1 MKRISFLPLSFFF
14 FLIFAFCLLPFAF
27 GQLPPSKPIKVKVAV
42 VIQDPVLPQY
52 GGKRL
57 HQVVKTPNRT
67 FEWNDPYVLNKEY
80 EAALEK
86 MSHGTV
92 QYEVVKIID
101 ADRFFSRRN
110 DNNELL
116 SVDEMVRLLMEP
128 DWGTLKGSG
137 TYFDYK
143 AFVEYYG
150 FDKMRDRNQINEVW
164 VWSFPYGGMWESNYC
179 GATGFWL
186 NSEPTTT
193 TGNKEL
199 LVVMGLNYERKMSL
213 ALESYGHR
221 FESVMW
227 HLYDRWDYDASDPNN
242 WEKYTR
248 FNKTHPGL
256 ANIGNIHF
264 PPNGMHDYDWINKTP
279 VTSCADGWQ
288 YYPDIKPDMTRTM
301 DCSEWQCTHEG
312 YMDWWFS
319 HIPYF
324 EGINPDD
331 GHLNNWWHYVVKWE
345 EAIQLERIKN
355 KDERIK
361 RRAESPSL
369 GSGRGWGGYFKT
381 VSCLISGTGTNSE
394 QKAAY
399 SFLQNQQS
407 INTQSVA
414 TSNLNKLSGKN
425 KPDIIWYHEPDSTV
439 DIAMEAEKLAG
450 PLKKYVEQGGSLLL
464 TLDAVR
470 LLPYLGV
477 EDQAPS
483 VNYTKLV
490 DNGDGRKLGLHSF
503 RSHPVFDGMLG
514 GAYVYAPKEDVNVRR
529 VGWFGDIVPEG
540 KVVGVDWAYIFLHE
554 NTKLITEYTLG
565 KGKILAAGAYL
576 YFDQP
581 NFNRTHLE
589 KFTRNVLN
597 YLTGVQSFSPA
608 RYWDFEPNRVVEEQG
623 ERSKEKGESGKSVI
637 WQQEGSGITLKGLAA
652 PKNMWDIA
660 GERMVLMGK
669 EIGGI
674 DEVWAHPVMAMRDY
688 AITVRTKDP
697 AREVQ
702 LNILKPGIEVRPE
715 SFTRNYA
722 VPGGQLKE
730 IITVHPT
737 DGNAVIHYEYSGK
750 EAIEL
755 QISLKSNLRFMWP
768 YSEKV
773 TGEIHYSWDKGL
785 NAWMIWDK
793 TNSFAT
799 VIGVNVP
806 VTAQSGNPDPGLS
819 VAVRMTIEVKPAGIA
834 DVVLGT
840 SATGVTEA
848 ISAYKR
854 AINAPDAVYA
864 AAVDYSK
871 SLFNGKLT
879 ITSPDETFNTG
890 YKWALVGTDRFIV
903 NTPGVG
909 RSLVAG
915 YATTDYGWNGAQ
927 KVNGRPGYAWYFG
940 RDAVWSGFAVLDY
953 GDFDRVKTIL
963 ELFSRYQDIS
973 GKIYHELTTSG
984 IAHFDAA
991 DATPLYIVLAGKYLH
1006 HSGDTAF
1013 IRKEWPAIK
1022 KAIDFCY
1029 STDTDGDHLIENTQ
1043 QGHGW
1048 EEGGELYVT
1057 HTTQYMVS
1065 CWAEALTQAAYM
1077 ARYIGLDELQDQYE
1091 KEAAVVLNKLND
1103 EFWNPETKFFNH
1115 GIFKDG
1121 TYLTEPSVMTA
1132 IPLHWGQIRDP
1143 RKSANIVAQLGSCNF
1158 TTDWGTRIVSEKA
1171 KFFAPGGYHTGSV
1184 WPLFTGWASLGDFAS
1199 GNSVQGFSKMMSN
1212 LLIYKRWSLGYIEEV
1227 LHGTQYKYFGVCRHQ
1242 CWSETMVLQPAI
1254 DGMLG
1259 LKPDAMASTLGLTL
1273 NFPFDWNSV
1282 TAENI
1287 RVGDNSISLRLVRN
1301 LNHTSLYLTSP
1312 SSSPHL
1318 TIYLTIPLPKGTK
1331 VTACTVNG
1339 QSHEYSMAQE
1349 GIAVELKPA
1358 KDISVVISHEG
1369 GISVLPVVHHPEPG
1383 DSSTGLKI
1391 ISDELIGNRYV
1402 VKVEGLSG
1410 TPGKISLIKS
1420 GQINEHEFVF
1430 PESKEKYARKDLV
1443 FYNGEPEHEVVYY
1456 VLPRSFYDSDGDR
1469 TGDLEGLRH
1478 KLDYLQELGVTSIL
1492 TLPLFY
1498 SDFYHNYF
1506 ALDYQKIDPEYGTMD
1521 DLVTLIREV
1530 HKRGMKFYLDM
1541 ETQYVTEGSDWFKNK
1556 PEYQFAGTI
1565 WGKLLAYNGISRDFN
1580 MANLYHPEVSAY
1592 FHDLYRFF
1600 LDPDRNGRFDDG
1612 VDGFRIDH
1620 IMDNLDNAGKL
1631 TNLYAGFW
1639 KPLFDELRQA
1649 NPDIRIIGEQGDWNS
1664 YGEEIFKKAD
1674 LDYLFAFQIGFAI
1687 NSMDK
1692 EQIVSKLE
1700 KTCQVTPGNKEQLI
1714 FLENHDVDRFASRM
1728 NGSLQKEK
1736 IGAAFNIL
1744 AKGIPLIY
1752 YGQELGMRG
1761 VKLEVASDGD
1771 QIPRREAFEWYRS
1784 TEGPGM
1790 AHWYKDSG
1798 PWWTARTG
1806 KSNDGISLEEEK
1818 SDPQSLWNFY
1828 KKLISVRKSHH
1839 AILGGDLRIIKND
1852 NPGVVSF
1859 ARTLD
1864 QKNILVVINLTG
1876 ASQRILLQEP
1886 LQVAGSVLLS
1896 EPAGN
1901 RFTAGGIT
1909 LKPYGLLLVN

>member
-1 MKRISFLPLSFFF
+1 MKRIRSYPHSLFLFAFLP
-14 FLIFAFCLLPFAF
+14 ALLPSCPPAF
-27 GQLPPSKPIKVKVAV
+27 GQLPSAKPIKVKVAV

-57 HQVVKTPNRT
+57 HQVVKTPGRT
-67 FEWNDPYVLNKEY
+67 FEWNDPYILNKEY

-86 MSHGTV
+86 ISHGTV

-101 ADRFFSRRN
+101 DGKFFSRRN
-110 DNNELL
+110 DNNQML
-116 SVDEMVRLLMEP
+116 STDEMVRLLMEP

-150 FDKMRDRNQINEVW
+150 FDKMRDRNEVSEVW

-227 HLYDRWDYDASDPNN
+227 HLYDRWDYNASDPNN

-256 ANIGNIHF
+256 AHIGNIHF

-288 YYPDIKPDMTRTM
+288 YYPDIKSDMTRTM
-301 DCSEWQCTHEG
+301 DCSEWNCSHEG

-319 HIPYF
+319 HIPHF
-324 EGINPDD
+324 EGINLGD
-331 GHLNNWWHYVVKWE
+331 GHLNNWWHYVVNWE
-345 EAIQLERIKN
+345 QAIALEHKG
-355 KDERIK
+355 ERRK
-361 RRAESPSL
+361 EKGKSRTPS
-369 GSGRGWGGYFKT
+369 
-381 VSCLISGTGTNSE
+381 VSYLMSGTGDNPE
-394 QKAAY
+394 QLAAY
-399 SFLQNQQS
+399 QCLQLLLSQPPQPS
-407 INTQSVA
+407 QP
-414 TSNLNKLSGKN
+414 NLLYIDNFPLKH
-425 KPDIIWYHEPDSTV
+425 KPDVIWYHQPDSTV
-439 DIAMEAEKLAG
+439 DIAREAEKLAG

-477 EDQAPS
+477 EKQAPA

-503 RSHPVFDGMLG
+503 RSHPIFDGMLG
-514 GAYVYAPKEDVNVRR
+514 GAYVYAPRVDVNVRR

-540 KVVGVDWAYIFLHE
+540 KVIGVDWAYIFLHE

-565 KGKILAAGAYL
+565 KGKILAVGAYL

-581 NFNRTHLE
+581 NFNRAHLE
-589 KFTRNVLN
+589 KFMKNVLN
-597 YLTGVQSFSPA
+597 YLAGIPSATEM
-608 RYWDFEPNRVVEEQG
+608 RHWDFGLNRVVEEQG
-623 ERSKEKGESGKSVI
+623 ERRKEKGESGESVI
-637 WQQEGSGITLKGLAA
+637 WQQGSSDIVLKSQAE
-652 PKNMWDIA
+652 PKNRWDIA

-669 EIGGI
+669 EAGGI
-674 DEVWAHPVMAMRDY
+674 DEVWAHPVMALRDY
-688 AITVRTKDP
+688 TVTVRTQNP
-697 AREVQ
+697 AREVP
-702 LNILKPGIEVRPE
+702 LNNLKAGIEVRPE
-715 SFTRNYA
+715 SFTRNYP
-722 VPGGQLKE
+722 VPGGQLRE

-755 QISLKSNLRFMWP
+755 QISMKSNLRFMWP

-773 TGEIHYSWDKGL
+773 TGEIHYCWDQAQ
-785 NAWMIWDK
+785 NAWLIWDK

-799 VIGVNVP
+799 IIGVNVP
-806 VTAQSGNPDPGLS
+806 VTAQSGNPDSGLC
-819 VAVRMTIEVKPAGIA
+819 VAVRMTIPVKPAGMA
-834 DVVLGT
+834 DIVLGT

-848 ISAYKR
+848 ISAYRR

-864 AAVDYSK
+864 AAVDYAK

-879 ITSPDETFNTG
+879 ITSPDENFNTG

-963 ELFSRYQDIS
+963 ELFSRYQDVS

-1013 IRKEWPAIK
+1013 IRKEWNAIK

-1048 EEGGELYVT
+1048 EEGGDLYVT

-1065 CWAEALTQAAYM
+1065 CWAEALKQAEYM
-1077 ARYIGLDELQDQYE
+1077 AKYIGLKELETQYS
-1091 KEAAVVLNKLND
+1091 KEASIVLGKLNN

-1115 GIFKDG
+1115 GLFKDG
-1121 TYLTEPSVMTA
+1121 TYLAEPSVMTA
-1132 IPLHWGQIRDP
+1132 IPLHWGQIIDP
-1143 RKSANIVAQLGSCNF
+1143 EKSANVSAQLASCNF

-1212 LLIYKRWSLGYIEEV
+1212 LLIYKHWSLGYIEEV

-1259 LKPDAMASTLGLTL
+1259 LKPDAMTNTLGLTL

-1282 TAENI
+1282 TSENI
-1287 RVGDNSISLRLVRN
+1287 KVGDHSISFRLVRN
-1301 LNHTSLYLTSP
+1301 LNHTSLYLRSSTSST
-1312 SSSPHL
+1312 SSTFSTFSTH
-1318 TIYLTIPLPKGTK
+1318 ITIPLPKGTK

-1339 QSHEYSMAQE
+1339 QSHEYSMVQE

-1358 KDISVVISHEG
+1358 KDITVVISHEG

-1391 ISDELIGNRYV
+1391 ISDELIGNNYI

-1410 TPGKISLIKS
+1410 TPGRIRLIKS
-1420 GQINEHEFVF
+1420 GQIIEHEFVF
-1430 PESKEKYARKDLV
+1430 PESKEKYVRKDL
-1443 FYNGEPEHEVVYY
+1443 
-1456 VLPRSFYDSDGDR
+1456 
-1469 TGDLEGLRH
+1469 
-1478 KLDYLQELGVTSIL
+1478 
-1492 TLPLFY
+1492 
-1498 SDFYHNYF
+1498 
-1506 ALDYQKIDPEYGTMD
+1506 
-1521 DLVTLIREV
+1521 
-1530 HKRGMKFYLDM
+1530 
-1541 ETQYVTEGSDWFKNK
+1541 
-1556 PEYQFAGTI
+1556 
-1565 WGKLLAYNGISRDFN
+1565 
-1580 MANLYHPEVSAY
+1580 
-1592 FHDLYRFF
+1592 
-1600 LDPDRNGRFDDG
+1600 
-1612 VDGFRIDH
+1612 
-1620 IMDNLDNAGKL
+1620 
-1631 TNLYAGFW
+1631 
-1639 KPLFDELRQA
+1639 
-1649 NPDIRIIGEQGDWNS
+1649 
-1664 YGEEIFKKAD
+1664 IF
-1674 LDYLFAFQIGFAI
+1674 Q
-1687 NSMDK
+1687 
-1692 EQIVSKLE
+1692 
-1700 KTCQVTPGNKEQLI
+1700 
-1714 FLENHDVDRFASRM
+1714 
-1728 NGSLQKEK
+1728 
-1736 IGAAFNIL
+1736 
-1744 AKGIPLIY
+1744 
-1752 YGQELGMRG
+1752 
-1761 VKLEVASDGD
+1761 
-1771 QIPRREAFEWYRS
+1771 
-1784 TEGPGM
+1784 
-1790 AHWYKDSG
+1790 
-1798 PWWTARTG
+1798 
-1806 KSNDGISLEEEK
+1806 
-1818 SDPQSLWNFY
+1818 
-1828 KKLISVRKSHH
+1828 
-1839 AILGGDLRIIKND
+1839 
-1852 NPGVVSF
+1852 
-1859 ARTLD
+1859 
-1864 QKNILVVINLTG
+1864 
-1876 ASQRILLQEP
+1876 
-1886 LQVAGSVLLS
+1886 
-1896 EPAGN
+1896 
-1901 RFTAGGIT
+1901 
-1909 LKPYGLLLVN
+1909 